1 MAVGVYSVLD
11 YDFYGIIKSR
21 GIGLRPLKTIKVM
34 VYSINDFLF
43 IL

>member
-1 MAVGVYSVLD
+1 MADGVYRVLD
-11 YDFYGIIKSR
+11 YDFYEIIKSR
-21 GIGLRPLKTIKVM
+21 GIGLRLLKTIKLM